1 MWILLLKKDGQETEV
16 YFNEISEAQQ
26 ALTDYRR
33 NDFEGVIL
41 KDKDLEELV

>member
-16 YFNEISEAQQ
+16 YFNEILEAQK

-33 NDFEGVIL
+33 SDYEGVIL
-41 KDKDLEELV
+41 KDKDLENLA